1 MSQQVIVQRVSST
14 VLAVEDMADVVRRWP
29 DEAARVWTYEA
40 VAGASRNEMVEAIV
54 ATGSSVRDVEHSD
67 DLDLV
72 LVYRGSRPVLPREP
86 ISVDLRLYER
96 DEVLQNLA
104 ACHDYLS
111 WTVRYGRVLFER
123 CEWWTTLRSGWK
135 DRLSLPSVSDAL
147 ARARRAERLYEKL
160 VEIGDTDAAADLELS
175 MLTSLSRAAL
185 SKAGVFAKSRPELAD
200 QLCGIGERVLAER
213 LVGALERRTE
223 RTTQDFAV

>member
-67 DLDLV
+67 DFDLV

-111 WTVRYGRVLFER
+111 WTVR
-123 CEWWTTLRSGWK
+123 
-135 DRLSLPSVSDAL
+135 
-147 ARARRAERLYEKL
+147 
-160 VEIGDTDAAADLELS
+160 
-175 MLTSLSRAAL
+175 
-185 SKAGVFAKSRPELAD
+185 
-200 QLCGIGERVLAER
+200 
-213 LVGALERRTE
+213 
-223 RTTQDFAV
+223 